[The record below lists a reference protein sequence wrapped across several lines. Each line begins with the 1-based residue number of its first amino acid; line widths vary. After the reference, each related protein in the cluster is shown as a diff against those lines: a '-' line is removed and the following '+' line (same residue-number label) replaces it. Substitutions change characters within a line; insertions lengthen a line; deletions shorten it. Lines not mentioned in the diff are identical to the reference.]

1 MSETLSKIRF
11 YEQEAPEFLLDEI
24 INSFENFCNNMP
36 QLNVA

>member
-11 YEQEAPEFLLDEI
+11 YEQEVPEFLLDEI